1 MLITTKLPVMYFS
14 EEVVSKYMI
23 IKLLIIAV
31 LSPNQNN
38 QATKRKVSIL
48 KWNIQNSVTCIYAKN
63 IQFFSFKAIPFEII

>member
-31 LSPNQNN
+31 LSPN
-38 QATKRKVSIL
+38 
-48 KWNIQNSVTCIYAKN
+48 
-63 IQFFSFKAIPFEII
+63 